1 MNTKRNQAIIRA
13 LLVLGILIVVNVISV
28 RLFDRLDLTK
38 QKVYTLSEA
47 SKKLVRSFDD
57 RVTVRAYFTE
67 DLPSPYNDN
76 RREVLDILNEYKAY
90 AGGNLQ
96 YEFINPEGEKGE
108 QEAQQQ
114 GIPPVDVQV
123 MKEDK
128 FEVKR
133 AYLGLVM
140 MYEDKKET
148 LPVIQ
153 NLGSLEYDIS
163 SALKRLTTRQKK
175 RIGYTLGHDETDLSI
190 DETSVSNSLIT
201 VRTYAGEL
209 DGRWKCS
216 RRPCGFAGD
225 RPAEKIQRLVEISD

>member
-28 RLFDRLDLTK
+28 RLFERLDLTK

-57 RVTVRAYFTE
+57 RVAVRAYFTE
-67 DLPSPYNDN
+67 DLPPPYNDN

-114 GIPPVDVQV
+114 GIPI
-123 MKEDK
+123 
-128 FEVKR
+128 R
-133 AYLGLVM
+133 
-140 MYEDKKET
+140 
-148 LPVIQ
+148 
-153 NLGSLEYDIS
+153 
-163 SALKRLTTRQKK
+163 
-175 RIGYTLGHDETDLSI
+175 
-190 DETSVSNSLIT
+190 NSDS
-201 VRTYAGEL
+201 G
-209 DGRWKCS
+209 
-216 RRPCGFAGD
+216 P
-225 RPAEKIQRLVEISD
+225 